1 MAADDAGESTP
12 PRRDWVSTLATIAAP
27 TTFIGALLLYFGV
40 SYTSAFYN
48 YFGVD
53 SATLGFST
61 QDYALRSA
69 SALYLPVATAL
80 LVALVGTLVY
90 YAAVAVGK
98 RDTPPP
104 LLVRLFPG
112 ALAVCGGGLFLLGML
127 GGFRV
132 WSAGVIETPLLLSGG
147 LVVLL
152 YSRVLS
158 FKLAGTDYP
167 VAREKVAVAL
177 VLALV
182 ALASFWAAHEYAK
195 SHGFDEAEFLADH
208 LRLRPTVTVDTTER
222 LYIPHS
228 QVRETTLPATAGTD
242 QRFHFRYEGL
252 RLLAEQKGRMFL
264 IPENWSPSDGSVVV
278 LPANST
284 IRVAFRSG

>member
-1 MAADDAGESTP
+1 MADDDAGESPP
-12 PRRDWVSTLATIAAP
+12 PRRDWVNTLATIAAP

-80 LVALVGTLVY
+80 LVALVGTLIY

-104 LLVRLFPG
+104 FAIRLFPA
-112 ALAVCGGGLFLLGML
+112 ALAACGGGLFLLGML
-127 GGFRV
+127 GGFGV
-132 WSAGVIETPLLLSGG
+132 WGAGAMQTPLLLSAG

-158 FKLAGTDYP
+158 FKLAAADYP
-167 VAREKVAVAL
+167 VAREKAAVAL

-195 SHGFDEAEFLADH
+195 SHGFDDAEYLAAH
-208 LRLRPTVTVDTTER
+208 LRLRPTVTIDTTER

-228 QVRETTLPATAGTD
+228 QVRETILPATAGTG
-242 QRFHFRYEGL
+242 QRFRFRYEGL

-264 IPENWSPSDGSVVV
+264 IPENWSLSDGSVVV

-284 IRVAFRSG
+284 VRVAFRSG

>member
-1 MAADDAGESTP
+1 MADDDAGASPP

-69 SALYLPVATAL
+69 SALYLPVGTAL
-80 LVALVGTLVY
+80 LAALAGVLIHYV
-90 YAAVAVGK
+90 AVAVGK
-98 RDTPPP
+98 RDTPPSLALR
-104 LLVRLFPG
+104 LLPAG
-112 ALAVCGGGLFLLGML
+112 LAVCGGGLFLLGML
-127 GGFRV
+127 GGFGV
-132 WSAGVIETPLLLSGG
+132 WEVGAMEMPLLLSGG
-147 LVVLL
+147 LVLLL

-158 FKLAGTDYP
+158 FKLAGADYP
-167 VAREKVAVAL
+167 VARERMAVAL

-195 SHGFDEAEFLADH
+195 RHGFDDAAYLADH
-208 LRLRPTVTVDTTER
+208 LRLRPTVTIDTTER
-222 LYIPHS
+222 LYIPHRR
-228 QVRETTLPATAGTD
+228 VRETILPATAGTG
-242 QRFHFRYEGL
+242 QRFRFRYEGL

-264 IPENWSPSDGSVVV
+264 IPETWSPADGSVVV

-284 IRVAFRSG
+284 VRVAFRSG

>member
-1 MAADDAGESTP
+1 MADDDAGASTP
-12 PRRDWVSTLATIAAP
+12 PGRDWVSTLATIAAP

-69 SALYLPVATAL
+69 SALYLPVGSAL
-80 LVALVGTLVY
+80 LVALVGTLIY
-90 YAAVAVGK
+90 YAAVAMGK

-104 LLVRLFPG
+104 LAIRLSPV
-112 ALAVCGGGLFLLGML
+112 ALAACGGGLFLLGML
-127 GGFRV
+127 GGLRV
-132 WSAGVIETPLLLSGG
+132 WGVGAMEMPLLLSGG
-147 LVVLL
+147 LVLLL

-158 FKLAGTDYP
+158 FKLAGADYP
-167 VAREKVAVAL
+167 VVRERVAVGL

-195 SHGFDEAEFLADH
+195 SHGFDDAKYLAGH
-208 LRLRPTVTVDTTER
+208 LRLRPTVTIDTTER
-222 LYIPHS
+222 LYIPHR
-228 QVRETTLPATAGTD
+228 QVRETVLPAAVGTS
-242 QRFHFRYEGL
+242 QRFRYRYEGL

-264 IPENWSPSDGSVVV
+264 IPENWSPSCGSVVV

-284 IRVAFRSG
+284 VRVAFRSG